1 MSKIKKLLSMSGQE
15 RATTVMRVKEL
26 LSAAKPYK
34 EDPTVENKS
43 LKYYLDQDLPGVF
56 WGGGYKDEYA
66 KYERAFPFAFPYANR
81 MEDDRIR
88 YVRGEDGYWYDPEAE
103 ETGRALLSFTG
114 DLMCEQRQQQAYRF
128 GNQHCF
134 QAEFRFVRNV
144 FRNSDFVAGN
154 LETTLTDLTPYTGE
168 WQLID
173 GKYHC
178 NAPKAYLD
186 ALRYAGFDA
195 LVNANNHNCDSAVM
209 GLMDTLDAL
218 DEYRFIHTGTFHP
231 EGDPRFALVKV
242 KGIRIALLSYATY
255 FNQLETNFTEL
266 GREKLLNAYD
276 RDKMAKDV
284 ADARAAGA
292 ELVFVYIHWGQ
303 EYTHNVNDLQKQRA
317 AEIAGAGAD
326 YIIGSHSHC
335 LQPRDE
341 ILTSDGRKVPVIY
354 SMGNFVTNETRMI
367 CKHTGILQL
376 FVERKDGGI
385 KISERFIPCFIYDD
399 IRGSAFAPVP
409 TDIALNGGVSSPRL
423 NSARDY
429 VMKVMNQLQPPV
441 TGAISINEI
450 CEVLSIQRPESIPDR
465 YATRLASQPSD
476 VVPGTVFF
484 GIIWRSKT
492 ELTDVIKKGAI
503 AVITNRQIEGLP
515 CLVVPDTTEAYIK
528 VYSTIKKRFDLPTI
542 LVTGSVGKT
551 TTKQIME
558 NILNSSFSTLASP
571 GNNNTRHTAMLVMQR
586 LREYHEVYLQ
596 EVHEGDPKSAYQIS
610 NALMPD
616 CCVITNIDSP
626 HRENFNTEDEFI
638 NSFFDVASGLKDTG
652 VLFVNGDDPKV
663 MHGVENLGSRP
674 FRIMTFGVEREDL
687 DYRAENIRVVD
698 GQLELDVVRG
708 GKRLHAKLDS
718 PVEKNAY
725 NVAVAVAIA
734 DLLGIPE
741 DRTVEAIARYQSD
754 GIRQNVIDYRG
765 LKMMLDC
772 RSAAP
777 TSAASSIRAFCQLEP
792 AEGGRRVIVIGEM
805 HLDGKET
812 EREHRRLGALIAAE
826 TGADYLLCYGPAASF
841 TAAEAKRC
849 GFPADH
855 VMYFQSKTSLEKVLK
870 ALLRPGDTLLIKGG
884 RRMYLNSTIR
894 KLFGY
899 TFNID

>member
-1 MSKIKKLLSMSGQE
+1 MSKLKKLLSMSSTE
-15 RATTVMRVKEL
+15 RSITIMRVKEL
-26 LSAAKPYK
+26 LRAAQHHK
-34 EDPTVENKS
+34 EDPNVENKS
-43 LKYYLDQDLPGVF
+43 LKYYLDQDIPGVF
-56 WGGGYKDEYA
+56 WGGGYKEEYA

-81 MEDDRIR
+81 TEDERVR
-88 YVRGEDGYWYDPEAE
+88 FVRGEDGFWYNPEAE
-103 ETGRALLSFTG
+103 ETGHALLSFTG
-114 DLMCEQRQQQAYRF
+114 DLMSEPRQQQTYRF
-128 GNQHCF
+128 GNQHYF
-134 QAEFRFVRNV
+134 HPEFRFVRSV
-144 FRNSDFVAGN
+144 FRESDFVAGN
-154 LETTLTDLTPYTGE
+154 LETTLTDLTPYAGE
-168 WQLID
+168 WHIID

-178 NAPKAYLD
+178 NAPKALLD

-209 GLMDTLDAL
+209 GLMDTLDAM
-218 DEYRFIHTGTFHP
+218 DEKQFIHTGTFHP

-242 KGIRIALLSYATY
+242 NGIRIALLSYATY
-255 FNQLETNFTEL
+255 FNQLEGNFTEL
-266 GREKLLNAYD
+266 GRNTLLNAYS
-276 RDKMAKDV
+276 KEKAAKDT
-284 ADARAAGA
+284 ADAKAAGA

-303 EYTHNVNDLQKQRA
+303 EYTHEVSDAQKQMA
-317 AEIAGAGAD
+317 AEIAEAGAD

-341 ILTSDGRKVPVIY
+341 IHTADGRVVPVVY
-354 SMGNFVTNETRMI
+354 SMGNFITGETRLI

-376 FVERKDGGI
+376 FLTRKDGGI
-385 KISERFIPCFIYDD
+385 QIAEHFIPCYIYDD

-409 TDIALNGGVSSPRL
+409 TDIVLNGGITSPRL
-423 NSARDY
+423 NSAKDY
-429 VMKVMNQLQPPV
+429 VMKIMDQLQPPV
-441 TGAISINEI
+441 TSAISIGEI
-450 CEVLSIQRPESIPDR
+450 CEILSIERPESIPDR
-465 YATRLASQPSD
+465 YLTRLASQPSD
-476 VVPGTVFF
+476 VVAGSLFF

-492 ELTDVIKKGAI
+492 ELTDVVRKGAV
-503 AVITNRQIEGLP
+503 AVITNRPIEGLP
-515 CLVVPDTTEAYIK
+515 CLVVPDPSEAYIK
-528 VYSTIKKRFDLPTI
+528 VYSAIKKRFDLPTI

-558 NILNSSFSTLASP
+558 NILNSSFNTLASP

-586 LREYHEVYLQ
+586 LREFHEVYLQ
-596 EVHEGDPKSAYQIS
+596 EVHEGDPRSAYQIS

-626 HRENFNTEDEFI
+626 HRENFKTEDEFI
-638 NSFFDVASGLKDTG
+638 NSFFDVASGLKPTG
-652 VLFVNGDDPKV
+652 TLFVNGDDPKV
-663 MHGVENLGSRP
+663 MQGVKNLGTP
-674 FRIMTFGVEREDL
+674 AYRIMTFGVEREDL
-687 DYRAENIRVVD
+687 DYRAENIQVVD
-698 GQLELDVVRG
+698 GQLELDVVRN
-708 GKRLHAKLDS
+708 GKRVHAKLDS

-725 NVAVAVAIA
+725 NVAVAVAVA

-741 DRTVEAIARYQSD
+741 DKTVEAIARYQSD
-754 GIRQNVIDYRG
+754 GIRQNVLEYRG

-777 TSAASSIRAFCQLEP
+777 TSAASSIRAFCQLPP

-805 HLDGKET
+805 HLNEQET
-812 EREHRRLGALIAAE
+812 EREHRRLGALIANE
-826 TGADYLLCYGPAASF
+826 TGADYLLCFGPAASF

-849 GFPADH
+849 GFPADR
-855 VMYFQSKTSLEKVLK
+855 VMYFRSKTSLEKVLK

>member
-1 MSKIKKLLSMSGQE
+1 MNMIKRFLAMSSRE
-15 RATTVMRVKEL
+15 RATSMMRVKEL
-26 LSAAKPYK
+26 LSAAIPYRG
-34 EDPTVENKS
+34 DTNVENKS
-43 LKYYLDQDLPGVF
+43 LKYYLDQNMPGVF
-56 WGGGYKDEYA
+56 WGGGYQEEYA

-81 MEDDRIR
+81 VEDDHVR
-88 YVRGEDGYWYDPEAE
+88 YVRGEDGWWFDPEAE

-114 DLMCEQRQQQAYRF
+114 DLMCEPKQQNTYRF
-128 GNQHCF
+128 GNEYFFHP
-134 QAEFRFVRNV
+134 EFRFVRSL
-144 FRNSDFVAGN
+144 FRESDFVAGN
-154 LETTLTDLTPYTGE
+154 LETTLTELTPYAGE
-168 WQLID
+168 WHVID

-178 NAPKAYLD
+178 NAPKAFLD
-186 ALRYAGFDA
+186 AIRYAGFDA

-218 DEYRFIHTGTFHP
+218 DEKQFIHTGTFHP

-255 FNQLETNFTEL
+255 FNKLETNFTEL

-276 RDKMAKDV
+276 RNKMTQDV
-284 ADARAAGA
+284 AEAKAAGA
-292 ELVFVYIHWGQ
+292 ELVFVYIHWGK
-303 EYTHNVNDLQKQRA
+303 EYTHEVTDLQKQRA
-317 AEIAGAGAD
+317 AEIAEAGAD

-341 ILTSDGRKVPVIY
+341 ILPFDGRTVPVIY
-354 SMGNFVTNETRMI
+354 SMGNFVTNESRMI

-376 FVERKDGGI
+376 FLERQSDGI
-385 KISERFIPCFIYDD
+385 RIAERFIPCYIFDD
-399 IRGSAFAPVP
+399 VRGSSFAPVP
-409 TDIALNGGVSSPRL
+409 TDIVLGGVSSQRL
-423 NSARDY
+423 NSAKNY
-429 VMKVMNQLQPPV
+429 IMKVMDQLQPPV
-441 TGAISINEI
+441 TSAISISEI
-450 CEVLSIQRPESIPDR
+450 CDILSIPRPESVPDR
-465 YATRLASQPSD
+465 YVTRLASQPANVIS
-476 VVPGTVFF
+476 GTVFF

-492 ELTDVIKKGAI
+492 ELTDVVKRGAV
-503 AVITNRQIEGLP
+503 AVITDREIEGLP
-515 CLVVPDTTEAYIK
+515 CLVVPDAGEAYIK
-528 VYSTIKKRFDLPTI
+528 VYGAIKRRFDLPTI

-558 NILNSSFSTLASP
+558 NILNSSFNTLASP

-596 EVHEGDPKSAYQIS
+596 EVHEGDPHSAYQIS

-616 CCVITNIDSP
+616 CAIITNIDSP
-626 HRENFNTEDEFI
+626 HRENFATEDDFI
-638 NSFFDVASGLKDTG
+638 NSFFDVAAGLKPTG
-652 VLFVNGDDPKV
+652 TLFVNGDDPKV
-663 MHGVENLGSRP
+663 MQGVKNLGTP
-674 FRIMTFGVEREDL
+674 AYRIMTFGVEREDL

-698 GQLELDVVRG
+698 GMLELDVVRN

-725 NVAVAVAIA
+725 NVAVAVAVA

-741 DRTVEAIARYQSD
+741 EKCVEAIARYQSD
-754 GIRQNVIDYRG
+754 GIRQNVVEYRG

-777 TSAASSIRAFCQLEP
+777 TSAASSIRAFCQLQP
-792 AEGGRRVIVIGEM
+792 GEGGRRVILIGEM
-805 HLDGKET
+805 HLDENET
-812 EREHRRLGALIAAE
+812 EREHRRLGALITAE
-826 TGADYLLCYGPAASF
+826 AGADYLLCYGPAASY

-855 VMYFQSKTSLEKVLK
+855 VMYFQSKSSMEKVLQ

-899 TFNID
+899 TFSID